1 MLEQSIGCEQWMEK
15 ENCLTTGQLAKRTGI
30 TVRTLRYYDQIGLL
44 SPGGH
49 RTGSIR
55 LYNMKDMERLQRI
68 QMLKYLGLSLQTIM
82 DILDAESP
90 SNGEIRHSLQAQL
103 DVLQKKIAHTEHVV
117 HAIRDA
123 MEMSAY
129 GSDWNHL
136 ADVIQTVQSEQ
147 NWGEQYRT
155 ANRLQTRIHL
165 YDKYSTNPQGW
176 HRWIFEQLEVQ
187 PGAHILE
194 LGCGDGTFW
203 IRNAERIPSSW
214 RITLTDMSSGM
225 VEEARCRLGS
235 NNPQFKFLS
244 VDAQQIPFH
253 EEQFDMVI
261 ANNMLYHVPDI
272 PRAIREMHRI
282 LKQGGIVCTSTMS
295 TQHLQEV
302 EHLAVSFDPELHVL
316 DHAIKRFHLDNGGDL
331 LSSCFSDLRLLR
343 YEDCLLVDEAE
354 PLIEY
359 IISTPMNARERLV
372 GAAIDKFRDH
382 VNRLLQQNGTL
393 EMTKE
398 NGIFLGRK

>member
-1 MLEQSIGCEQWMEK
+1 
-15 ENCLTTGQLAKRTGI
+15 
-30 TVRTLRYYDQIGLL
+30 
-44 SPGGH
+44 
-49 RTGSIR
+49 
-55 LYNMKDMERLQRI
+55 
-68 QMLKYLGLSLQTIM
+68 
-82 DILDAESP
+82 
-90 SNGEIRHSLQAQL
+90 
-103 DVLQKKIAHTEHVV
+103 
-117 HAIRDA
+117 
-123 MEMSAY
+123 
-129 GSDWNHL
+129 
-136 ADVIQTVQSEQ
+136 
-147 NWGEQYRT
+147 
-155 ANRLQTRIHL
+155 
-165 YDKYSTNPQGW
+165 
-176 HRWIFEQLEVQ
+176 
-187 PGAHILE
+187 
-194 LGCGDGTFW
+194 
-203 IRNAERIPSSW
+203 
-214 RITLTDMSSGM
+214 MSSGM

>member
-1 MLEQSIGCEQWMEK
+1 MRDL
-15 ENCLTTGQLAKRTGI
+15 
-30 TVRTLRYYDQIGLL
+30 
-44 SPGGH
+44 
-49 RTGSIR
+49 
-55 LYNMKDMERLQRI
+55 ERLQRI
-68 QMLKYLGLSLQTIM
+68 QMLKYLGLSLQKIK
-82 DILDAESP
+82 DILDAESL
-90 SNGEIRHSLQAQL
+90 SDGNIRHSLQAQL

-123 MEMSAY
+123 METSAY
-129 GSDWNHL
+129 GSNWNLL
-136 ADVIQTVQSEQ
+136 ADVIQTVQSEK

-155 ANRLQTRIHL
+155 ATRLQTRIHL
-165 YDKYSTNPQGW
+165 YDSYSTNPQGW

-187 PGAHILE
+187 PEAHILE

-214 RITLTDMSSGM
+214 RITLTDTSSGM

-235 NNPQFKFLS
+235 NNSQFKFLS

-295 TQHLQEV
+295 TRHLQEV
-302 EHLAVSFDPELHVL
+302 EHLAVSFDPELLVL
-316 DHAIKRFHLDNGGDL
+316 DHAINRFHLDNGEDL

-393 EMTKE
+393 KMTKE

>member
-1 MLEQSIGCEQWMEK
+1 MDGQRELSDDRTACQTYRDNGQDIAILRPNWTSESRRSSHWIHKTVQHERYGK
-15 ENCLTTGQLAKRTGI
+15 TTANSDVEVSRVIASNNNGHFRCRVAIQR
-30 TVRTLRYYDQIGLL
+30 RDQTLVASTTRCF
-44 SPGGH
+44 
-49 RTGSIR
+49 T
-55 LYNMKDMERLQRI
+55 
-68 QMLKYLGLSLQTIM
+68 
-82 DILDAESP
+82 
-90 SNGEIRHSLQAQL
+90 
-103 DVLQKKIAHTEHVV
+103 KKIAHTEHVV